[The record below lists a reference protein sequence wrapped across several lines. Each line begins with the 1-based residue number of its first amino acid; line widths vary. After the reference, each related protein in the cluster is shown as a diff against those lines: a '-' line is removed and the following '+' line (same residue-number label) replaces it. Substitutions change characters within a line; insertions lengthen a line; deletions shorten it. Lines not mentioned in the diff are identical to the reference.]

1 MLEEEGE
8 NVSMLIHKKSI
19 HFSLLFCY
27 PLSMLRAIF
36 IDAGHGL
43 GPTGGID
50 NGASGNGTTERKEV
64 VEMARQL
71 ITLLQSDAS
80 FQSIQ
85 IIDIGVNDRMMLRDH
100 ISEINRVCAEK
111 NWKRDEAFVLSL
123 HCNAST
129 DPSARGIE
137 AWYTK
142 GEANSAQLTSCL
154 LEQVSQTT
162 GLPIRASKTSNTN
175 RLGRL
180 GILDDTISFGCLF
193 EAGFVT
199 NALDSA
205 LLKSSSDDQKFAKG
219 LHRGIRQFLSLPIVS
234 SPIPPANELTDV
246 AGLAWYSEAVKLC
259 IDEGLF
265 DRPTDGKFHPDR
277 PVTRAELAGILARH
291 LSTHHH
297 L

>member
-1 MLEEEGE
+1 ML
-8 NVSMLIHKKSI
+8 K
-19 HFSLLFCY
+19 
-27 PLSMLRAIF
+27 AIF

-43 GPTGGID
+43 GPTGSID

-64 VEMARQL
+64 MEMARQL
-71 ITLLQSDAS
+71 IDLLKKDAS
-80 FQSIQ
+80 FENISILE
-85 IIDIGVNDRMMLRDH
+85 IGVSHRMMLRDQ
-100 ISEINRVCAEK
+100 IAEINRLCTD
-111 NWKRDEAFVLSL
+111 NGWKRDEALVLSL

-129 DPSARGIE
+129 DSSARGLE

-154 LEQVSQTT
+154 LEQVAQTT

-180 GILDDTISFGCLF
+180 GILDDTIPFGCLF

-205 LLKSSSDDQKFAKG
+205 LLKSSIDDQKFAKG
-219 LHRGIRQFLSLPIVS
+219 LHRGIRQFLSLPLTLS
-234 SPIPPANELTDV
+234 SSSLSNELTDV

-259 IDEGLF
+259 LDEGLF
-265 DRPTDGKFHPDR
+265 DRPTDGKFSPDR
-277 PVTRAELAGILARH
+277 PVTRAELAAIFARH
-291 LSTHHH
+291 LHTHHS